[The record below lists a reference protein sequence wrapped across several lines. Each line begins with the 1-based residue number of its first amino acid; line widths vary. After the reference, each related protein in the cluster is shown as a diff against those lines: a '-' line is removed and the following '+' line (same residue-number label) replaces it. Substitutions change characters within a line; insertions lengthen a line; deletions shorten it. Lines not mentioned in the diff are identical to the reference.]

1 MRSAGFLHSDGETK
15 VSPCRCSAVQAP
27 RGGARSFLFQNA
39 MVLAAPIGGEN
50 SNGMNIHS
58 RSRSDPEHRKN
69 KSHFSEQANSL
80 YNYYLECF
88 GCGHQ
93 EENKWIR
100 NRRAFGRC
108 GCIDDNE
115 RRTIRRCRT
124 YTKHITDQLS
134 RPPGAD
140 SGCTECVEDR

>member
-58 RSRSDPEHRKN
+58 RSRSDPEHRKQIPFFGT
-69 KSHFSEQANSL
+69 SDSL

-93 EENKWIR
+93 EENIWIR
-100 NRRAFGRC
+100 R
-108 GCIDDNE
+108 
-115 RRTIRRCRT
+115 
-124 YTKHITDQLS
+124 S
-134 RPPGAD
+134 PGFWAL
-140 SGCTECVEDR
+140 RLH